1 MNCRFE
7 RKLPLYE
14 KPGAKLIWHPS
25 QRETYYDTPRDA
37 WCRFRR
43 TVTLDG
49 TFSDATVK
57 IFADSRYLLY
67 VNGIEAATGPCRSD
81 PRWQYY
87 DEIDITP
94 YLQAGDNVIAALVLY
109 FGYGTG
115 QSISRVPA
123 LYADVRITVNGERQ
137 SFSSGDGWLC
147 SLMTA
152 HDPNA
157 PRVNGCKGRAEIFD
171 NRLYEDGWQLVG
183 YDDSGW
189 SVCHQ
194 RKADESPFWN
204 LAKRPIAM
212 LERRLISAQRI
223 VSTAAGQ
230 TVTAY
235 DLSHHHWAIKEE
247 MAAMPLRA
255 YAGGFPYVYTG
266 QTGRFGAV
274 TVDFEQ
280 IYVGTLVVEAK
291 GSDGDVID
299 VVYAESLFDG
309 KPQYDGVAYRP
320 ISRFVLREGN
330 NRLPIFFNYEAF
342 RHVVLLLRAK
352 GTLTVTN
359 VSVLTREYPFPKRA
373 SFSCDN
379 AAMNRLWAISAHTLE
394 ICLQDGYLD
403 SPSREQQQWI
413 GDGRYQAIMNY
424 YYSGDVAMTEKMLLQ
439 FAQSQDYQGMTTARY
454 PDANHNLAPIPT
466 YCFQWLCG
474 LSDYYRYTGKTELIR
489 EVYPGAIQAIRW
501 FSAFENEEGLLCDLP
516 YWNYCDMGM
525 NREGKQGDF
534 YRGGCVAFHNMFYVE
549 GLSAVI
555 LLAEVVEDREAVAF
569 FTEKK
574 RRLIAAI
581 RACLWDET
589 KGCYADCRKD
599 GMLSDSVSES
609 VNALAVI
616 GFERGERAA
625 SIYRAVFD
633 PMTRWDNIVEVSV
646 YSMIRLGRAL
656 KILGK
661 DELAVRL
668 YLERYRVMLESGA
681 ETTWEHWWLAKRN
694 RDGEYGHFS
703 SACHA
708 WGAAAI
714 VLVAENIL
722 GIGPDSTEASVPAAM
737 RDLLGTVKAT
747 VYLPGN
753 RYITVS

>member
-7 RKLPLYE
+7 RKLPPYE
-14 KPGAKLIWHPS
+14 KPDAALIWHPS
-25 QRETYYDTPRDA
+25 QRETYYDVPRDA

-49 TFSDATVK
+49 IFSDATVK

-67 VNGIEAATGPCRSD
+67 VNGIEVATGPCRSD

-94 YLQAGDNVIAALVLY
+94 YLQKGDNVIAALVLY

-123 LYADVRITVNGERQ
+123 LYADVKVTVNGTKQ
-137 SFSSGDGWLC
+137 AFSSGEGWLC

-152 HDPNA
+152 HDPTA
-157 PRVNGCKGRAEIFD
+157 PRVNGCKGRSESFD
-171 NRLYEDGWQLVG
+171 NRKYEDGWQLVG
-183 YDDSGW
+183 YDDSAW
-189 SVCHQ
+189 STCHC
-194 RKADESPFWN
+194 RKTTDSPYWN

-212 LERRLISAQRI
+212 LKRRLVPAEGI
-223 VSTAAGQ
+223 VSTASGQ
-230 TVTAY
+230 AVTGY
-235 DLSHHHWAIKEE
+235 DAAHHHWAVKEE
-247 MAAMPLRA
+247 LAAMPLRA
-255 YAGGFPYVYTG
+255 YTGGFPYTYVG
-266 QTGRFGAV
+266 EEGRFGAI
-274 TVDFEQ
+274 TVDFAQ
-280 IYVGTLVVEAK
+280 IYVGTLVVEAE

-320 ISRFVLREGN
+320 LSRFVLREGKN
-330 NRLPIFFNYEAF
+330 YLPVFFQYEAF

-352 GTLTVTN
+352 GTLTVTG
-359 VSVLTREYPFPKRA
+359 VSVWTREYPFDKRA
-373 SFSCDN
+373 SFSCEN
-379 AAMNRLWAISAHTLE
+379 ASMNRLWDISAHTLE

-403 SPSREQQQWI
+403 SPSREQQQWM

-439 FAQSQDYQGMTTARY
+439 FAQSQDCQGMTASRY

-466 YCFQWLCG
+466 YCLQWLCG
-474 LSDYYRYTGKTELIR
+474 LADYYRYTGKTDLIC
-489 EVYPGAIQAIRW
+489 EVYPGAVQAIRW

-534 YRGGCVAFHNMFYVE
+534 YRGGCITFHNVFYVE
-549 GLSAVI
+549 AMSAVI
-555 LLAEVVEDREAVAF
+555 LLAEIAEDREAVSF
-569 FTEKK
+569 FTAKK
-574 RRLIAAI
+574 DRLIEAI
-581 RACLWDET
+581 RANLWDES

-599 GMLSDSVSES
+599 GVLSDSVSES
-609 VNALAVI
+609 VNALAII
-616 GFERGERAA
+616 GFERGERAKA
-625 SIYRAVFD
+625 IDRAIFD
-633 PMTRWDNIVEVSV
+633 PVTRVESVVEVSV
-646 YSMIRLGRAL
+646 YSMILLGRAL
-656 KILGK
+656 KLLGR
-661 DELAVRL
+661 DDLAVKL
-668 YLERYRVMLESGA
+668 YLERYRTMLASGA
-681 ETTWEHWWLAKRN
+681 ETTWEHWWLAKRSQ
-694 RDGEYGHFS
+694 DGEYSHFS

-708 WGAAAI
+708 WGAAAL

-722 GIGPDSTEASVPAAM
+722 GIGPGQPEVTIPDSMSA
-737 RDLLGTVKAT
+737 LLGRITAT
-747 VYLPGN
+747 LYLPDGHEI
-753 RYITVS
+753 RI